1 MKEEKCCMITDITQ
15 QNTLKFAY
23 DLKREL
29 DIWMTY
35 SDSFRE
41 IEKAM
46 DISVGAISS
55 YPILNE
61 YYRNI
66 PTDSILP

>member
-1 MKEEKCCMITDITQ
+1 MITDITQ

-41 IEKAM
+41 IEKAT

-55 YPILNE
+55 YLILNE

>member
-1 MKEEKCCMITDITQ
+1 MITDVTQ

-29 DIWMTY
+29 DIWITY

-41 IEKAM
+41 IQKEM
-46 DISVGAISS
+46 DNWGISS
-55 YPILNE
+55 YSILN
-61 YYRNI
+61 
-66 PTDSILP
+66 

>member
-1 MKEEKCCMITDITQ
+1 MITDIAQ
-15 QNTLKFAY
+15 QNTLIFAH

-35 SDSFRE
+35 ADNFRE

-55 YPILNE
+55 YPILN
-61 YYRNI
+61 
-66 PTDSILP
+66 